1 MMSQPLL
8 FTTLSSSSSSSQKR
22 KPQEQRRHA
31 SSKPYKDAKLTQN
44 DWTGTDTIGTSTP
57 LFKTLVPTTNY
68 HDEVFI

>member
-8 FTTLSSSSSSSQKR
+8 FTTLSSSSSQKR

-44 DWTGTDTIGTSTP
+44 DWTGTDTIGTTP